1 MPVITR
7 RQPLLDLRGK
17 TASIALSDT
26 LSLQSSDIDNDSKPL
41 YFLTDES
48 FAKKEMEF
56 PGSVSP
62 PRELK
67 AASQSRSNLRPLTTQ
82 SSLHSCYQSSEEDIS
97 PNPDSSS
104 ACSSSDEAEEP
115 TPKTIF
121 STDADIDADT
131 VPALDDSTDAD
142 SDSDYPVPMTPPAI
156 ATRISFFHAG
166 RPKLISIAA
175 LAPMQKRK
183 RAIPPPIPIRHIDSY
198 SQHNT
203 NSFPSPNPSSKYHS
217 APTSPPAKR
226 PTTAIRTKASPAV
239 WLPTEHEGE
248 DAMSLSESE
257 EAEELLLGKNG
268 ASPSNSNAMDD
279 DTHLDPT
286 IRPFHEHEQELYFPP
301 AELTTCS
308 PTPTTYA
315 EYDPYSLDP
324 PRLSGGSN
332 EFSRQNAYARKYAA
346 FAEKGYGTYS
356 PAASVWEGERERKRG
371 WKGLGIAR
379 VVGFGKKGGSGNGVG
394 GGNGEGKGSGGFEVG
409 MGKRMEG
416 GMLPAFV
423 FEE

>member
-17 TASIALSDT
+17 TASITLSDT
-26 LSLQSSDIDNDSKPL
+26 LSLQSPDNDPKPL

-56 PGSVSP
+56 PGSESP

-67 AASQSRSNLRPLTTQ
+67 ATSRSRSNLRLTTQ
-82 SSLHSCYQSSEEDIS
+82 SSLHSRYQSSEEDVS
-97 PNPDSSS
+97 PSPDDSS
-104 ACSSSDEAEEP
+104 ASSSDEAEAEEP
-115 TPKTIF
+115 TPREPH
-121 STDADIDADT
+121 STDADA
-131 VPALDDSTDAD
+131 VPALDEDTDAD
-142 SDSDYPVPMTPPAI
+142 SDPEYPVPMTPPAV

-198 SQHNT
+198 SAAASRNNT
-203 NSFPSPNPSSKYHS
+203 NGFPSPNPSSEYHS

-226 PTTAIRTKASPAV
+226 PTTAIRTKASPVV
-239 WLPTEHEGE
+239 WLPTECEGE

-257 EAEELLLGKNG
+257 EAEQLLLGKNG
-268 ASPSNSNAMDD
+268 DNTKDD
-279 DTHLDPT
+279 SDLDTLVEPAIHD
-286 IRPFHEHEQELYFPP
+286 QELYFPP
-301 AELTTCS
+301 GELCAGS

-324 PRLSGGSN
+324 PRLSGGSS
-332 EFSRQNAYARKYAA
+332 EFSRHANPYAKKYSA
-346 FAEKGYGTYS
+346 FSAHGYGYS
-356 PAASVWEGERERKRG
+356 PNVSVWEGERKAKG
-371 WKGLGIAR
+371 WKGLGLAR
-379 VVGFGKKGGSGNGVG
+379 VVGFGKKGGA
-394 GGNGEGKGSGGFEVG
+394 EGKGFEVG
-409 MGKRMEG
+409 MGKRMGEQ
-416 GMLPAFV
+416 GMLPAFI